1 MSKIIIVTGGSR
13 GIGRAAALA
22 AAAAGYDVAISYR
35 EDRGAADDV
44 VQRIRALDRRGLAV
58 AADSADEGA
67 VVSLFAEVDRQL
79 GAVSALVNNAGIVG
93 GSGRVEDMTADEV
106 SRVLAI
112 NVTGCFTAAREAIK
126 RMSTRRG
133 GAGGSIVNISSAA
146 ARLGSPGEFVHYAA
160 SKGAID
166 TFTIG
171 LAREVADEGIRVNA
185 VRPGMRHAVADGR
198 GKIVAQ
204 LLLQPGDGLVQCG
217 RHIGDRAGG
226 PSAVDQNVPVLALY
240 AQRRAGPDSVDLPLQ
255 APGESVVVT
264 DREELELD
272 ARTAGVEDQDG
283 LGHQVRTGFIVRR

>member
-1 MSKIIIVTGGSR
+1 VSKIVIVTGGSR

-35 EDRGAADDV
+35 QDRGAADDV

-185 VRPGMRHAVADGR
+185 VRPGMIDTEIHASSGTPERVARIIPTVPMKRIGTPEEVARTILWLLSDSASYVTGA
-198 GKIVAQ
+198 IV
-204 LLLQPGDGLVQCG
+204 DV
-217 RHIGDRAGG
+217 AGG
-226 PSAVDQNVPVLALY
+226 
-240 AQRRAGPDSVDLPLQ
+240 R
-255 APGESVVVT
+255 
-264 DREELELD
+264 
-272 ARTAGVEDQDG
+272 
-283 LGHQVRTGFIVRR
+283 